1 MNNNNLENFTSSKE
15 MGDFFKNKRVSLNED
30 LDGVAKKLFI
40 KKRYLE
46 IIEAGD
52 LSTLDIK
59 NTYIIGFIR
68 SYANYLNININ
79 IDIKKLTN
87 MNDEKKIKDSK
98 VPLEI
103 IPPKEK
109 VSGSLIILFSILLLG
124 LVYLLWQKQ
133 DYYNL
138 HNLEKTS
145 SSSSVL
151 ISKTL
156 KRYYKIKLEC

>member
-59 NTYIIGFIR
+59 NTYI
-68 SYANYLNININ
+68 NL
-79 IDIKKLTN
+79 K
-87 MNDEKKIKDSK
+87 
-98 VPLEI
+98 
-103 IPPKEK
+103 
-109 VSGSLIILFSILLLG
+109 SI
-124 LVYLLWQKQ
+124 
-133 DYYNL
+133 
-138 HNLEKTS
+138 
-145 SSSSVL
+145 
-151 ISKTL
+151 
-156 KRYYKIKLEC
+156 